1 MRVRLPVL
9 LAAAVTVAGGA
20 WLNSVRGER
29 ERHARA
35 SAMAALAEDRRV
47 RDEDIRFF
55 ERRVTRDP
63 GGAFDLVHL
72 GSLFLR
78 RFRDTGDERDLMEV
92 ETAARRSLAN
102 RRRKNPAAR
111 QLLAVALAG
120 QHRFV
125 EARAAAE
132 ALARE
137 LPDDAA
143 AQATYG
149 EVLLELGEY
158 RDADRLFRRLLP
170 RRFEPAV
177 APRYARWLEVRG
189 AAGEAR
195 RLLEHA
201 RDEAARAG
209 GVIPVEQRAWYELRL
224 GELALRFGAYH
235 EAGMR
240 LRAGLALMPDNW
252 RLLAAAARLSLA
264 TGRLSRAI
272 ALGDSS
278 LGRHL
283 DPATLATVGDAWH
296 RQGDTARAEEYF
308 RAMEAMARAP
318 AGGFHRAWY
327 FALLDHD
334 RRIPDVLAAVQRDI
348 RTRPDVSGYDLLAWA
363 LFKSGRGQAA
373 RAAAARALAWG
384 TEDPELRRRAR
395 IIEGAR

>member
-9 LAAAVTVAGGA
+9 LATAATVAGGA
-20 WLNSVRGER
+20 CLVLARGER
-29 ERHARA
+29 EAHARA
-35 SAMAALAEDRRV
+35 SAMAALTEDRRI
-47 RDEDIRFF
+47 RDDDIRFF

-63 GGAFDLVHL
+63 TGAFDLVHL
-72 GSLFLR
+72 GGLFLR
-78 RFRDTGDERDLMEV
+78 RYRDTGDERDLLEV

-102 RRRKNPAAR
+102 RRRKNQAAR
-111 QLLAVALAG
+111 QLLASALVG

-125 EARAAAE
+125 EARVAAE

-143 AQATYG
+143 AQAIFG

-158 RDADRLFRRLLP
+158 READRRFRRLRP

-195 RLLEHA
+195 RLLEYA
-201 RDEAARAG
+201 RDEAAGAS

-224 GELALRFGAYH
+224 GELALRFGAYR
-235 EAGMR
+235 EAGKR
-240 LRAGLALMPDNW
+240 LRSGLALMPDHW

-272 ALGDSS
+272 TLGDSS
-278 LGRHL
+278 LARHL

-308 RAMEAMARAP
+308 RAMEAMSRAP

-334 RRIPDVLAAVQRDI
+334 RRIPDVLAAVQRDLC
-348 RTRPDVSGYDLLAWA
+348 TRQDVSGYDLLAWA
-363 LFKSGRGQAA
+363 LFKSGRVGEA
-373 RAAAARALAWG
+373 RAAAERALAWG
-384 TEDPELRRRAR
+384 TEDPELRLRAR
-395 IIEGAR
+395 IIEDAR